1 MLTEFM
7 IPALLIG
14 VGGSLH
20 CIGMCGPLMFVTLY
34 QKNQKAL
41 PAIHWTLYHLGRI
54 SIYALWGMLVG
65 LVGASAKW
73 FGVQQNISLAI
84 GIGILV
90 VLITRKV
97 FPSYEKYIAEIGV
110 LQNIRKIL
118 IPHINKKTRSA
129 SLMGGVVN
137 GLLPCGLVYMSLAG
151 AIAVQEPLKGAL
163 FMILFGLGTLP
174 MLLMAMVMGNTL
186 SLATRKFLTQWYPI
200 LIGLMAIMLIIRG
213 MNLGHMFSPK
223 LLPGKNAA
231 IHCIGE

>member
-1 MLTEFM
+1 
-7 IPALLIG
+7 
-14 VGGSLH
+14 
-20 CIGMCGPLMFVTLY
+20 
-34 QKNQKAL
+34 
-41 PAIHWTLYHLGRI
+41 
-54 SIYALWGMLVG
+54 MLVG

-129 SLMGGVVN
+129 SLIGGVVN
-137 GLLPCGLVYMSLAG
+137 GLLPCGLVYMALAG
-151 AIAVQEPLKGAL
+151 AIAVQEPLQGAL

-200 LIGLMAIMLIIRG
+200 LIGVMAIMLIVRG